1 MYDVWEERAQAETIL
16 CLRLCSFGNSKLA
29 LIQQPNV
36 DRSVQQW
43 KPNLL
48 PALLPVSVAEV
59 FEVQD
64 YLEAHDL
71 FDAPSPSSDTEMP
84 EQTPDPSETSLE
96 PTSDVPSDEA
106 YFPALL

>member
-1 MYDVWEERAQAETIL
+1 M
-16 CLRLCSFGNSKLA
+16 
-29 LIQQPNV
+29 
-36 DRSVQQW
+36 
-43 KPNLL
+43 
-48 PALLPVSVAEV
+48 AEV

-71 FDAPSPSSDTEMP
+71 CDAPSPSSDTEMP

-96 PTSDVPSDEA
+96 PTSDDVPSDEA